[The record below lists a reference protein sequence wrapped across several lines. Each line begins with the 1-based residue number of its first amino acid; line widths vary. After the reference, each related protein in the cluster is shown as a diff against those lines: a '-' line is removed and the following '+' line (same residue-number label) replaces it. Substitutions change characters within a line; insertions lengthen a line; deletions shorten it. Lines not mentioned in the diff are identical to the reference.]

1 MSTSMDSKL
10 YASNHHH
17 DHIST
22 TFNVG
27 AMVLSTPNSHHPNFG
42 DLPNAPSLQ
51 NIQTMPHG
59 GLAKSSLATI
69 ENQSI
74 VEEDRGSPSVG
85 LKTQY
90 VNSSQHHRFSSVNM
104 SNTLNQNSDK
114 KFFTKRRGLGGP
126 PTTAATTTLGGQG
139 S

>member
-17 DHIST
+17 DHTST